1 MFADENLTEIGFDA
15 PTGLTADL
23 KGVVL
28 NDDAVNALELSGSLI
43 KEMKRMS
50 SAERVIMVVNR
61 KTEEMKMRSGR
72 SRWQE
77 WQGRVEGGRGDSEDD
92 GRWVMVMDRCDG

>member
-61 KTEEMKMRSGR
+61 RTEEMKRSGR
-72 SRWQE
+72 SRCQE

-92 GRWVMVMDRCDG
+92 G